1 MDRHKSRLRA
11 LLLLVITVN
20 SEKSGMHLLCVVT
33 ELGLASVSAAIIMD
47 TFPSLQ
53 QGAQKLSAMGL
64 ERCPWVVITVMR
76 QL

>member
-1 MDRHKSRLRA
+1 
-11 LLLLVITVN
+11 
-20 SEKSGMHLLCVVT
+20 MHLLWFVT

-64 ERCPWVVITVMR
+64 ERRPWVVITVMR